1 MSGGV
6 TGAGCGVD
14 AGWGVTVG
22 MGVCAWGDSLLLL
35 HALTKRNAAARTA
48 TPDLQSRL
56 IHQVCMRLSA
66 PYRWGLAA
74 TLATEAQP
82 YPGGAG
88 EGVTSGSCWSYRMA
102 CPQAKRSTE
111 IGHRR
116 HSSGT
121 RHPTKMRGTLICRCP
136 TPRAPAPP
144 RGYWRPRHEPGSRA
158 GVAGAANLTSGLD
171 IGGCGRL
178 APHVESSADAEDE

>member
-14 AGWGVTVG
+14 VGWGVTVG
-22 MGVCAWGDSLLLL
+22 MGAGGVRASVLL
-35 HALTKRNAAARTA
+35 HAATKRNAAARTA

-66 PYRWGLAA
+66 PYRWGLEA

-88 EGVTSGSCWSYRMA
+88 EGASSGSCWSDRMA
-102 CPQAKRSTE
+102 YSRAKRSTV

-116 HSSGT
+116 HSSGA
-121 RHPTKMRGTLICRCP
+121 RYRRICAAPWSARARL
-136 TPRAPAPP
+136 RAPLPRSAVIGVLDTNRVHALVLPGQRILPP
-144 RGYWRPRHEPGSRA
+144 AW
-158 GVAGAANLTSGLD
+158 
-171 IGGCGRL
+171 I
-178 APHVESSADAEDE
+178 